1 MATRLS
7 RRRIVG
13 GLVVLSVV
21 GGATFV
27 SPRMAIEQVRAV
39 ADDPVVFGAVLLGLY
54 LVRPLFAWP
63 TTILSVA
70 VGYGY
75 GFLGIPFALAGIALT
90 TIPPFLAVRW
100 FDRGVDAGRVSE
112 ASERFFATTGDFR
125 GVVAA
130 RIAPIPADVATCAAG
145 FGDVR
150 LRTVIA
156 GTVVGE
162 IPWTVVA
169 IAVGTSAD
177 RLAAGRMES
186 IGLPVTLAMLA
197 VAGILLAS
205 PVRQLLDD
213 RREILSSEEP

>member
-7 RRRIVG
+7 RRGIVG
-13 GLVVLSVV
+13 VLVVLSVTC
-21 GGATFV
+21 GALLV
-27 SPRMAIEQVRAV
+27 SPAAAIDRVQAV
-39 ADDPVVFGAVLLGLY
+39 ADDPVVFGVVLLGLY

-63 TTILSVA
+63 TTVLSVA

-75 GFLGIPFALAGIALT
+75 GFLGLPFALGGIALT
-90 TIPPFLAVRW
+90 TVPPFLAVRW
-100 FDRGVDAGRVSE
+100 FDRGVDVGRVGE

-125 GVVAA
+125 GVMAA
-130 RIAPIPADVATCAAG
+130 RIAPVPADVATCAAG
-145 FGDVR
+145 LGDVR

-177 RLAAGRMES
+177 RLAAGRMTT
-186 IGLPVTLAMLA
+186 IGLPVTLAMLGLA
-197 VAGILLAS
+197 VILLAG
-205 PVRQLLDD
+205 PARRLLQD
-213 RREILSSEEP
+213 RGELSSRGN

>member
-1 MATRLS
+1 MPIRLS
-7 RRRIVG
+7 RRGIVG
-13 GLVVLSVV
+13 VLVALSVV
-21 GGATFV
+21 CGALLV
-27 SPRMAIEQVRAV
+27 SPATAIDRVQAV
-39 ADDPVVFGAVLLGLY
+39 ADDPVLFGVVLLGLY

-75 GFLGIPFALAGIALT
+75 GFPGLPFALGGIALT
-90 TIPPFLAVRW
+90 TVPPFLAVRW
-100 FDRGVDAGRVSE
+100 FDRGVDVGRVGE

-125 GVVAA
+125 GVMAG
-130 RIAPIPADVATCAAG
+130 RIAPIPADVVTCAAG
-145 FGDVR
+145 LGDVR

-177 RLAAGRMES
+177 RLAAGRMTAV
-186 IGLPVTLAMLA
+186 GLPVTLAMLA
-197 VAGILLAS
+197 LAAILLAG
-205 PVRQLLDD
+205 PTRRLLRD
-213 RREILSSEEP
+213 RGKPSSRKD

>member
-1 MATRLS
+1 MAIRLS
-7 RRRIVG
+7 RRGIVG
-13 GLVVLSVV
+13 VLVALSVIC
-21 GGATFV
+21 GALLV
-27 SPRMAIEQVRAV
+27 SPAAAIDRVQAV
-39 ADDPVVFGAVLLGLY
+39 ADDPVLFGVVLLGLY

-75 GFLGIPFALAGIALT
+75 GFLGLPFALGGIALT
-90 TIPPFLAVRW
+90 TVPPFLAVRW
-100 FDRGVDAGRVSE
+100 FDRGVDVGRVGE
-112 ASERFFATTGDFR
+112 ASEQFFATTGDFR
-125 GVVAA
+125 GVMAA
-130 RIAPIPADVATCAAG
+130 RIAPVPADVVTCAAG
-145 FGDVR
+145 LGDVR

-177 RLAAGRMES
+177 RLAAGRMTT

-197 VAGILLAS
+197 LAVILLAG
-205 PVRQLLDD
+205 PARRLLQD
-213 RREILSSEEP
+213 RGEPSSGKN

>member
-1 MATRLS
+1 MAIRLS
-7 RRRIVG
+7 RRGIVG
-13 GLVVLSVV
+13 VLVALSVV
-21 GGATFV
+21 CGALLV
-27 SPRMAIEQVRAV
+27 SPAAAIDRVQAV
-39 ADDPVVFGAVLLGLY
+39 ADDPVLFGVVLLGLY

-75 GFLGIPFALAGIALT
+75 GFLGLPFALGGIALT

-100 FDRGVDAGRVSE
+100 FDRGVDVGRVGE
-112 ASERFFATTGDFR
+112 ASEQFFATAGDFR
-125 GVVAA
+125 GVMAA
-130 RIAPIPADVATCAAG
+130 RIAPVPADVVTCAAG
-145 FGDVR
+145 LGDVR

-177 RLAAGRMES
+177 RLAAGRMTT

-197 VAGILLAS
+197 LAVILLAG
-205 PVRQLLDD
+205 PARRLLQD
-213 RREILSSEEP
+213 RGEPSSGKN